1 MHVANDGRTVERGE
15 LRGVSKVSPR
25 EMQWDVAE
33 AILIVVTMSFRPSD
47 VLGRQFNAPLLV
59 AGGGAGACLVVV
71 GNAIP

>member
-1 MHVANDGRTVERGE
+1 MSRMMVEQLKEESCAGSAKSRQERCSGI
-15 LRGVSKVSPR
+15 
-25 EMQWDVAE
+25 VAE

-59 AGGGAGACLVVV
+59 AGGGAGASLVVV